1 MTADHNCP
9 CELILKIGC
18 NEYDEISTAITSLL
32 RSCSITDPKFFF
44 VERQIQP
51 TTYFGSF
58 TANPSNSKIPI
69 QCQSLSCVIFL
80 TDEILKKH
88 EKKDFFKSIHTW
100 NFHHKIELLDEY
112 KQIIAR
118 QDYYELSHLLPLWSI
133 SHLPYNRHVIIRFN
147 IFTKNFDSM
156 LKFYKHLFQRQ
167 PDSSKT
173 GFVVFNLSSP
183 INNKLLY
190 QLSIKYSPS
199 IQSYTISQGAYLKFR
214 LTNLNYFIHEY
225 TSKLF
230 SINKYEYYIYDPDGN
245 LLHLHLHNLS
255 SNIKECIS
263 LKPSIHT
270 NDSGFGDSSDPSTQ
284 LLNSAVSQIYQTS
297 NDIDGQSYTS
307 NDSAQCSSISSN
319 EINTQKMSV
328 HHNNVISKNNISV
341 RSANKSEINYRLKQ
355 QQRTVF
361 PYVSLN
367 HQQWKPSLYE
377 SEPRLSNFM
386 TYNNRYYSS
395 MNNIRP
401 SNKTHSFPT
410 KYLKSPILTN
420 SNDNNAS
427 YAVDSPV
434 IEPKKLTNSS
444 TYGYLNAFLLKKK
457 QQAVVSQKVKENI
470 KQLEKS
476 NIISIAS
483 RPKSVP
489 LIDPLVFSSSKPTNV
504 NLQQTIHDKVPSLS
518 NRSSQPSVK
527 TLDYEWENS
536 NNDVSY
542 TDEED
547 VNTSLNQ
554 TQTPRINIGITLDSR
569 LTKTP
574 VLDMLRSTTMRS
586 ERIASQ
592 QRLNRTFSLR
602 HGVIPIARF

>member
-9 CELILKIGC
+9 CELILKIGF

-32 RSCSITDPKFFF
+32 RSCSITDQKFFF
-44 VERQIQP
+44 VERQIQS

-80 TDEILKKH
+80 TDEILKKQ

-133 SHLPYNRHVIIRFN
+133 SHLPYNRHIIIRFN

-156 LKFYKHLFQRQ
+156 LKFYKHLFQRK

-284 LLNSAVSQIYQTS
+284 LLNSTVSQIYQTS
-297 NDIDGQSYTS
+297 NDMDGQSYTS

-319 EINTQKMSV
+319 EINTRKMIV
-328 HHNNVISKNNISV
+328 RHNNFISKNNISV

-361 PYVSLN
+361 PYASLN

-377 SEPRLSNFM
+377 SEPRLLNFM

-395 MNNIRP
+395 MNNIQP
-401 SNKTHSFPT
+401 SNKTHPFPT

-420 SNDNNAS
+420 SNDNDAS
-427 YAVDSPV
+427 YTVDSPV
-434 IEPKKLTNSS
+434 VEPKNLSNSS

-457 QQAVVSQKVKENI
+457 QQAIVSQKVKENI

-476 NIISIAS
+476 DIRSMTS
-483 RPKSVP
+483 RPKS
-489 LIDPLVFSSSKPTNV
+489 PTNT
-504 NLQQTIHDKVPSLS
+504 NLQQTIHDKVPSVS
-518 NRSSQPSVK
+518 NKSSQPSVK
-527 TLDYEWENS
+527 TLDYEWDNS
-536 NNDVSY
+536 NSDVSY

-547 VNTSLNQ
+547 TNTSLNQ
-554 TQTPRINIGITLDSR
+554 TQTPQINIGITLDSR